1 MAIIQLSS
9 ANTFDHWL
17 VATQSL
23 IATMNTITDGPS
35 IDCNSAIDIKGLN
48 AQLNVR
54 TSGAI
59 NTLYANTANL
69 ANILFDKSN
78 IAIPGN
84 IHVLNVSSNATV
96 GGNLTVHGNTTISL
110 NTAIGGNLTVEFSA
124 NVKGNV
130 TANNLFLYGTM
141 NAVNGYITTGNTTF
155 GNTNVS
161 NTLISKEF
169 FYSNANGSNLVVSGV
184 ATINSAIGNLV
195 YQIQETSF
203 IFSLILG

>member
-184 ATINSAIGNLV
+184 ATINSANGNLV